1 MPTRDLSGVRARLEE
16 AVASLPGE
24 PESPTDLLDRYEM
37 VGTQLIDSEFMDY
50 EPDGALIELISA
62 YIWVRAIE
70 IGAAKFPD
78 PREE

>member
-16 AVASLPGE
+16 AVANLPGE
-24 PESPTDLLDRYEM
+24 PTSPDDLLDRYEM
-37 VGTQLIDSEFMDY
+37 VGTQIIDSEHADY
-50 EPDGALIELISA
+50 EPDGALIELVSA

-70 IGAAKFPD
+70 IGAAKFSD